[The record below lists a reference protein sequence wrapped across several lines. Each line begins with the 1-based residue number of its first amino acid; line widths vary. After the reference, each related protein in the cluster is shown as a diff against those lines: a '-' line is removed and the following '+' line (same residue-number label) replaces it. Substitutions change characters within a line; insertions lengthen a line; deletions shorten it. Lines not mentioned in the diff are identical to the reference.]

1 MFPRIAV
8 VSGLFSE
15 SPRHKEYTMCAR
27 RRDPNNNDGDESED
41 LVVYALR
48 YGRLIYLFSVNQTDC
63 VFLDSSSKAKTHPTQ
78 SDLRCDIQLSGV
90 NATVFL
96 YHHFL

>member
-15 SPRHKEYTMCAR
+15 SPRHKEYSLCAR
-27 RRDPNNNDGDESED
+27 RRDPNNNNGEDDDED
-41 LVVYALR
+41 LIVYALR
-48 YGRLIYLFSVNQTDC
+48 YGMLIYLFSVKDC
-63 VFLDSSSKAKTHPTQ
+63 IFLDSASKAKKHPSQ

-96 YHHFL
+96 YHHFF